1 MKKGSFA
8 EKILQMKDIYGA
20 NIEFLEFDILE
31 REFSPLKK
39 ELKSV
44 KYALNFNKEKS
55 IRAVLDTLVSIF
67 KKNTLKRATV
77 KGKNE
82 LGDDVTY
89 KLFNDFD
96 RFNEFDYDDMVPS
109 LKLDPQNIQQSIRN
123 NKIIG
128 ELKITIEKMEPL
140 I

>member
-1 MKKGSFA
+1 M
-8 EKILQMKDIYGA
+8 
-20 NIEFLEFDILE
+20 
-31 REFSPLKK
+31 
-39 ELKSV
+39 
-44 KYALNFNKEKS
+44 
-55 IRAVLDTLVSIF
+55 
-67 KKNTLKRATV
+67 
-77 KGKNE
+77 
-82 LGDDVTY
+82 TY

-109 LKLDPQNIQQSIRN
+109 LKLDPQNIQQSILN